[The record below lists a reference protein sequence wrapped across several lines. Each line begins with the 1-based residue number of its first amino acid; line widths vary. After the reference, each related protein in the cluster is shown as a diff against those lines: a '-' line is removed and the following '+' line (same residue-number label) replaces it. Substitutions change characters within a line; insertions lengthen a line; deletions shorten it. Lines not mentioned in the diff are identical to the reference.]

1 MRNMREEYLKG
12 FLPESAFDFIDQ
24 VGAMTEERHCDIDTF
39 EVGVH
44 HDNHREDS

>member
-24 VGAMTEERHCDIDTF
+24 VGAMTEERHSDIDTF
-39 EVGVH
+39 EVEVH
-44 HDNHREDS
+44 HDNHIEDS